1 MTADGARGRGRGI
14 RGTTAHPEDSVASI
28 GEVSTRI
35 RAGTLSPISL
45 VDQCLAR
52 IETLNPRLNAFITV
66 TAELARE
73 QARAAE
79 AEIAAGRW
87 RGPLH
92 GVPVA
97 VKDFYDTAGIRT
109 TAAFER
115 FANRVPHT
123 DADVVVRLR
132 DAGAVLV
139 GKTNMHTLG
148 MGTTSLESHFGPVV
162 NPWSARH
169 VAGGSSGGSAAALA
183 AGLCFATIDTDAV
196 GSGRLP
202 AAICGVTCLK
212 PSFGVLSTAGIL
224 AGEPVDPAILKLS
237 HPSVMARNANDVALA
252 FEAVRQ
258 MSSRTSARPSDISNT
273 QPSVHRL
280 GVATN
285 FAATDEV
292 RREFD
297 AFVRQARDM
306 AVEMREVD
314 VPFESASF
322 DLSHI
327 EQDRASIDALLFRDL
342 DAIVLP
348 TLAAPTPTVDEARSR
363 GPQAVAAAN
372 TFFGNYYGLP
382 AISVPAGHD
391 RHGLPFSAQFVGPHG
406 SDDRVLALAEE
417 YQRVTKW
424 RYQEPPL
431 ATIHE

>member
-1 MTADGARGRGRGI
+1 MTADGARRRGRGI
-14 RGTTAHPEDSVASI
+14 RGITAHPEDSVASI
-28 GEVSTRI
+28 GELSARI
-35 RAGTLSPISL
+35 RAGTLSPIAL

-92 GVPVA
+92 GLPVA

-115 FANRVPHT
+115 FASRVPQA
-123 DADVVVRLR
+123 DADMVVRLR
-132 DAGAVLV
+132 EAGAVLV

-148 MGTTSLESHFGPVV
+148 MGTTSLESFFGPVV
-162 NPWSARH
+162 NPWNARR
-169 VAGGSSGGSAAALA
+169 VAGGSSGGSAVALA
-183 AGLCFATIDTDAV
+183 ARLCFATIDTDAV

-212 PSFGVLSTAGIL
+212 PSFGVLSTTGVL

-237 HPSVMARNANDVALA
+237 HPSVMARSANDVALA
-252 FEAVRQ
+252 FEAVTQISPRK
-258 MSSRTSARPSDISNT
+258 SPSPSDISNAR
-273 QPSVHRL
+273 PGVRRL

-297 AFVRQARDM
+297 AFVRQVGEM

-327 EQDRASIDALLFRDL
+327 EQDRASIDSRLFRDV

-348 TLAAPTPTVDEARSR
+348 TLAAPTPTVQEARSR
-363 GPQAVAAAN
+363 GPQAVAADN
-372 TFFGNYYGLP
+372 TFFCNYFGLP
-382 AISVPAGHD
+382 AISVPTSRDHN
-391 RHGLPFSAQFVGPHG
+391 GLPLGAQFVGPHG
-406 SDDRVLALAEE
+406 NDDGVLALAEE
-417 YQRVTKW
+417 YQRVAKW
-424 RYQEPPL
+424 RYEEPPL